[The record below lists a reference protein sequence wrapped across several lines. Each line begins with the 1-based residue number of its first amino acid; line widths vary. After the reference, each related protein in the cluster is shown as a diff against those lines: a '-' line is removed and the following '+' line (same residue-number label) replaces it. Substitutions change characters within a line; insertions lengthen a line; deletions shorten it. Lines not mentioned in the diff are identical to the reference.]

1 MFGFSLS
8 PKEVSV
14 TEASDKL
21 GAENHILLDV
31 RTKGEVREISVKG
44 SLNIPLD
51 QMESSIE
58 KLRDYSSIHVI
69 CHSGSRSGFA
79 TQILHEKGIT
89 NAKNVAG
96 GMIAWQR
103 AGLKTTRG

>member
-14 TEASDKL
+14 TEAFEHL
-21 GAENHILLDV
+21 GTENHLLLDV
-31 RTKGEVREISVKG
+31 RTKGEVRDVRAKG

-51 QMESSIE
+51 QIESALE
-58 KLRDYSSIHVI
+58 QLRDYSSIHVI

-89 NAKNVAG
+89 NAKNVVG
-96 GMIAWQR
+96 GMIAWQH
-103 AGLKTTRG
+103 AGLETTRG